1 MPIVTGRIAIAATV
15 LVFQSVLGLA
25 PAAAQEAME
34 KKSYNYSAW
43 TPGIFSEAVTITNM
57 GKGKFIFLAG
67 VGAED
72 ENGPRGAIRHGATSQ
87 RNAPMPTTRSSGR
100 WRPTARA

>member
-1 MPIVTGRIAIAATV
+1 MKPEENHMPIVTGRIAIAATV

-43 TPGIFSEAVTITNM
+43 TPASFR
-57 GKGKFIFLAG
+57 K
-67 VGAED
+67 
-72 ENGPRGAIRHGATSQ
+72 R
-87 RNAPMPTTRSSGR
+87 
-100 WRPTARA
+100 